1 MRAVRLKR
9 RIYRSIQNHPGMK
22 RFLKDPFIHGE
33 INGLVEDA
41 ELMGIDIDDPELMGG
56 LIQNVVKKI
65 AGAVRKRREEKAKSG
80 QSSSFPSVSIQTGQG
95 TAALGPGGLTWTGQ
109 QNIPIGNT
117 GMSLQTTP
125 QSETIMDKIKSNPA
139 LLAIPAG
146 AMMLLMVMSKRGNKK

>member
-1 MRAVRLKR
+1 MQAVRLKR
-9 RIYRSIQNHPGMK
+9 RVYRSIQNHPGMK

-33 INGLVEDA
+33 INGIVEDA
-41 ELMGIDIDDPELMGG
+41 ELMGMDIEDPELMGS

-65 AGAVRKRREEKAKSG
+65 AGAVRKRREAKAKSG

-95 TAALGPGGLTWTGQ
+95 TAGIGPGGITWTGQ

-146 AMMLLMVMSKRGNKK
+146 AMMLFMVMSKRGSKK